1 MRLLLTLCL
10 AALAA
15 TPARAETALVA
26 VATNFRPV
34 AEALAVD
41 FQAASGHEI
50 SVSAAATAKLAAQ
63 IEAGA
68 PFDAFLSADTVT
80 PARLAAAGHADAT
93 TSFTYATGRL
103 VLWSADPAADLSDP
117 VAALRAAT
125 HVAIA
130 NPDLAPYGKAA
141 VETIDFMQVQDV
153 LDKTVTGE
161 NIGQTQTLVASGAAN
176 VGFVAASGLVDAD
189 GASWP
194 VPADHHAP
202 IHQDAILLAH
212 GKDNAAARAFLDYL
226 RSDAARPVIERFGY
240 VAGE

>member
-1 MRLLLTLCL
+1 MRLLPVLVLL
-10 AALAA
+10 LAA
-15 TPARAETALVA
+15 TATRAETALIA

-34 AEALAVD
+34 AEVLAAD
-41 FQAASGHEI
+41 FKVASGHEI
-50 SVSAAATAKLAAQ
+50 AVTAAATAKLAAQ
-63 IEAGA
+63 VEAGA
-68 PFDAFLSADTVT
+68 PFDAFLSADTAT
-80 PARLAAAGHADAT
+80 PERLAAAGHADAT
-93 TSFTYATGRL
+93 TGFTYATGQL
-103 VLWSADPAADLSDP
+103 VLWSSDPAADLSDP

-141 VETIDFMQVQDV
+141 METIDFMQVQDV
-153 LDKTVTGE
+153 LDMVVTGE
-161 NIGQTQTLVASGAAN
+161 NIGQTQTLVASGAADL
-176 VGFVAASGLVDAD
+176 GFVAASGLVDAG

-202 IHQDAILLAH
+202 IRQDAILLTH

-226 RSDAARPVIERFGY
+226 RSGAARPVIERFGY